1 MREDV
6 VPTFA
11 KRLATLRAELLRRG
25 VTLDA

>member
-1 MREDV
+1 

-11 KRLATLRAELLRRG
+11 KRLATLRAELLRKG